1 MSKVCGPGV
10 SPPQGRAGWAGWGK
24 SRQCRLPGRAHALRG
39 VSFIKGGYLD
49 RHMFLLEAEVP
60 EGRSSRHTVQAQ
72 LSKLQAGLADDQCH
86 LRASHWMCPK
96 RGSPRSPPRGR
107 GRTTI
112 SLPVRPSAGS
122 RCVSVSFS
130 MAEFVVYVLHT
141 YQQSS
146 GFLRTPRDHHSYLQS
161 TYLKRKKKKRNAI
174 QYKLKGSNPWK
185 YTGSLIPTRAV

>member
-1 MSKVCGPGV
+1 MFPLPSRLGNPESFPFVCGWGCLGLCLPQASPGRCGSEVCWLGV
-10 SPPQGRAGWAGWGK
+10 STPHGRAGWVGWRE

-107 GRTTI
+107 GRITT
-112 SLPVRPSAGS
+112 PCP
-122 RCVSVSFS
+122 
-130 MAEFVVYVLHT
+130 
-141 YQQSS
+141 
-146 GFLRTPRDHHSYLQS
+146 
-161 TYLKRKKKKRNAI
+161 
-174 QYKLKGSNPWK
+174 
-185 YTGSLIPTRAV
+185 